1 MNLFLSRLFGKM
13 WSTEKFDNV
22 LEKSKKDLIR
32 YQQVISTP
40 EFKEMIELKKTIDS
54 PEFQSKRE
62 QVISCKYKSTEEY
75 ATLKEF
81 KSLSKSKQV
90 VKYNN
95 MLQNSSVMDFISF
108 MQTSEAELLKNDTLV
123 EEDAKLRKYR
133 DLANSKMISQFREL
147 EQHPKILRYQE
158 LKKIVEDKEW
168 QKKNEF
174 LANPNRWETTQEG
187 EMEKRYKT
195 LCAQDDI
202 LFYNKLDKETI
213 EKWNNFEEIW
223 VDNIE
228 NTNLADS
235 VWKAGFSYNNKQ
247 LKNHHSYSNE
257 LQAYTQGNNVTRS
270 NKIMSIHTRKQ
281 NQKGIAWDDTR
292 GFIEKDFQF
301 TSDVIQTSDTYK
313 GTYYM
318 AMVKARFVGKANHVI
333 SLNTGNKKPITI
345 LVQSIK
351 NKLQVGLV
359 EQQDKFELENIRGIS
374 ASNWYYYS
382 VVCTGKEFV
391 WYVNNI
397 EVLRTASTQGD
408 LAYFMQALSFLPC
421 EINNKKQSGD
431 EGRIEIGFAGF
442 FKNK

>member
-1 MNLFLSRLFGKM
+1 MNLFLSRLLGKM

-32 YQQVISTP
+32 YQQVISTD
-40 EFKEMIELKKTIDS
+40 EFKEMMELKKVIDS
-54 PEFQSKRE
+54 TEFQSKRE
-62 QVISCKYKSTEEY
+62 QIISCKYKSTEEY

-81 KSLSKSKQV
+81 KSLSKSKVV

-95 MLQNSSVMDFISF
+95 MLQNSSIMDFLAF

-133 DLANSKMISQFREL
+133 DLANSKLITKFREL
-147 EQHPKILRYQE
+147 EQNEKTLRYQE
-158 LKKIVEDKEW
+158 LKAVVENEEW

-174 LANPNRWETTQEG
+174 WANPNRWETTKEG
-187 EMEKRYKT
+187 EIEKRYNT

-202 LFYNKLDKETI
+202 RFYNNLNKKSV
-213 EKWNNFEEIW
+213 EKWNSFEEIW
-223 VDNIE
+223 IDDIDS
-228 NTNLADS
+228 TSITDS
-235 VWKAGFSYNNKQ
+235 VWKAGFSYNNKL
-247 LKNHHSYSNE
+247 LKNQHSYSNE
-257 LQAYTQGNNVTRS
+257 LQAYTQGNNVTRT
-270 NKIMSIHTRKQ
+270 NKVMAIHTRKQ
-281 NQKGIAWDDTR
+281 NLKSIAWDDTR
-292 GFIEKDFQF
+292 GFIEKDFEY
-301 TSDVIQTSDTYK
+301 TSDVIQTADTYK
-313 GTYYM
+313 GAYCM

-333 SLNTGNKKPITI
+333 SLNTGNKTPITI

-359 EQQDKFELENIRGIS
+359 EKQDKYEIENIRGIN
-374 ASNWYYYS
+374 ASNWFYYS
-382 VVCTGKEFV
+382 VVCTGKSLV
-391 WYVNNI
+391 WYINNI
-397 EVLRTASTQGD
+397 EVFRTSYTLGNID
-408 LAYFMQALSFLPC
+408 SFMQALSYLPC